1 MKVVAFFG
9 SPRIHGNTELLLE
22 EALRPARE
30 AGHEVIPFKLNY
42 MNIKPCQNCGGCE
55 KTGVCIVNDAMRA
68 YLTEAGGVVPNVLDT
83 KKLVFTG
90 SVNLSKSDILGL
102 HEELGQFQLE
112 NSGTLTLDKDIDKEA
127 FHRIERIHNTG
138 KLRVPSEVH
147 HLALLKVGH
156 VHGEVEKY

>member
-1 MKVVAFFG
+1 MGNNAVLIRGLDRSLYNRVVGRAKEQG
-9 SPRIHGNTELLLE
+9 KNVADL
-22 EALRPARE
+22 
-30 AGHEVIPFKLNY
+30 
-42 MNIKPCQNCGGCE
+42 
-55 KTGVCIVNDAMRA
+55 VNEAMRA
-68 YLTEAGGVVPNVLDT
+68 YLNEGAATVPNVFDT

-102 HEELGQFQLE
+102 HEELGPFQLE
-112 NSGTLTLDKDIDKEA
+112 NSGQLTLDKDVDKEA

-138 KLRVPSEVH
+138 KLRVPSNVH

>member
-1 MKVVAFFG
+1 LSDLANNAVLIRGLDRNLYNRIVARAKEQG
-9 SPRIHGNTELLLE
+9 KNV
-22 EALRPARE
+22 AD
-30 AGHEVIPFKLNY
+30 
-42 MNIKPCQNCGGCE
+42 
-55 KTGVCIVNDAMRA
+55 IVNDAMRA
-68 YLTEAGGVVPNVLDT
+68 YMDVGEAVMPSVFDT

-90 SVNLSKSDILGL
+90 SVSLSKSDILGL

-138 KLRVPSEVH
+138 KLRVPSNVH

>member
-1 MKVVAFFG
+1 MGNNAVLIRGLDRSLYNKVVGRAKEQG
-9 SPRIHGNTELLLE
+9 KNVADLLNE
-22 EALRPARE
+22 
-30 AGHEVIPFKLNY
+30 
-42 MNIKPCQNCGGCE
+42 
-55 KTGVCIVNDAMRA
+55 AMRA
-68 YLTEAGGVVPNVLDT
+68 YLNEGALTPPNVFDT

-102 HEELGQFQLE
+102 HDELGPFQLE
-112 NSGTLTLDKDIDKEA
+112 NSGQLTLDKDVDKEA

-138 KLRVPSEVH
+138 KLRVPSNVH

>member
-1 MKVVAFFG
+1 LANNAVLIRGLDRNLYNKIVARAKEQG
-9 SPRIHGNTELLLE
+9 KNV
-22 EALRPARE
+22 AD
-30 AGHEVIPFKLNY
+30 
-42 MNIKPCQNCGGCE
+42 
-55 KTGVCIVNDAMRA
+55 IVNDAMRA
-68 YLTEAGGVVPNVLDT
+68 YVDDGSAAVPNVMDT

-90 SVNLSKSDILGL
+90 SVSLSKSDILGL
-102 HEELGQFQLE
+102 HEELGPFQLE

-138 KLRVPSEVH
+138 KLRVPSHVH

>member
-1 MKVVAFFG
+1 LSSNAVLIRGLDRNIYNKIVARAKEQG
-9 SPRIHGNTELLLE
+9 KNV
-22 EALRPARE
+22 AD
-30 AGHEVIPFKLNY
+30 
-42 MNIKPCQNCGGCE
+42 
-55 KTGVCIVNDAMRA
+55 IVNDAMRA
-68 YLTEAGGVVPNVLDT
+68 YMNDSAETMPSVFDT

-90 SVNLSKSDILGL
+90 TVSLSKSDILGL

-138 KLRVPSEVH
+138 KLRVPSHVH
-147 HLALLKVGH
+147 HLALIKVGQ